1 MMASGGIRAA
11 ALAGCLV
18 LALATG
24 CAPTPANPDSR
35 PSTTTADG
43 WVGTWGASPAG
54 AKAGTETGYAGYS
67 IRNVVHTSVG
77 GTSARV
83 RLSNAF
89 GGVPVLM
96 GHVTIAVA
104 AGAGTADAVPGSVR
118 ELTFGGRSSVSLPAG
133 GEVSSDAVALAVPP
147 DGDLLV
153 TTYTPEPSGPVT
165 YHPMAAETSF
175 YTRGGD
181 HAMDTAGDAY
191 DERTDSWHYVS
202 EVAVLGSGATGS
214 VIAFGDSIT
223 DGYASTPGAAHRWP
237 DFLADRLKEAPG
249 GSRRGV
255 LNAGVGAN
263 RLLLGQADSAGRSAL
278 TRFDDDVLART
289 APRTVIVFEG
299 INDILQNP
307 RQTDP
312 VPIIAAYRRLAERAR
327 AAGVAVL
334 GGTLT
339 PFKGSATHTEQLEAT
354 RAAVNDFIRTG
365 GLFDAVIDFDAAVRD
380 KTDPAKLDP
389 EFDCGDHLH
398 PNDAGYR
405 AMANAVPLDRL

>member
-1 MMASGGIRAA
+1 M
-11 ALAGCLV
+11 
-18 LALATG
+18 
-24 CAPTPANPDSR
+24 
-35 PSTTTADG
+35 
-43 WVGTWGASPAG
+43 GTWGASPAG
-54 AKAGTETGYAGYS
+54 AKAGTGTGYAGYS

-104 AGAGTADAVPGSVR
+104 AGGETADAVPGTVR
-118 ELTFGGRSSVSLPAG
+118 ELTFGGRSSVSVPAG
-133 GEVSSDAVALAVPP
+133 GKVSSDAVASAVPA

-175 YTRGGD
+175 YTRDGD

-191 DERTDSWHYVS
+191 HERTDSWHYVS

-223 DGYASTPGAAHRWP
+223 DGHSSTSGAAHRWP
-237 DFLADRLKEAPG
+237 DLLADRLKEAPG

-255 LNAGVGAN
+255 LNAGVSAN

-278 TRFDDDVLART
+278 TRFDDDVLAST
-289 APRTVIVFEG
+289 APRTVIVLEG
-299 INDILQNP
+299 INDILLTP

-312 VPIIAAYRRLAERAR
+312 APIIDAYRRLTERAR
-327 AAGVAVL
+327 AAGLAVL

-339 PFKGSATHTEQLEAT
+339 PFKGSATSEQLEAT
-354 RAAVNDFIRTG
+354 RTAVNDFIRTG

-380 KTDPAKLDP
+380 KTDPAKLAP

-405 AMANAVPLDRL
+405 AMANAVPVDRL